1 MSANVPSVIAKRAVC
16 VPAPCRRHGLQFRD
30 LMMILLAASLVT
42 VPAKLYVHGRSVCCN
57 ETH

>member
-30 LMMILLAASLVT
+30 LMMILLAASLNDSASKALR
-42 VPAKLYVHGRSVCCN
+42 PWPQRLLQ
-57 ETH
+57 